1 MNPPDMAAPP
11 VASVTGEPPD
21 EMTLVIPLRAEDG
34 MSLADYDCWLNAH
47 VTMPARSQASAA
59 SGCI

>member
-1 MNPPDMAAPP
+1 
-11 VASVTGEPPD
+11 
-21 EMTLVIPLRAEDG
+21 MTLVISLWAKDG
-34 MSLADYDCWLNAH
+34 MSLADFCDCWLNAH